1 MRNTEWASPTVQP
14 TLART
19 PKLMDRL
26 VDHQEHQASERDAVL
41 TIDAEGRIT
50 ACTLEAKELL
60 GWESECPEGCAATTV
75 IPELPFSANTPGYN
89 LAYAIFQSANGMW
102 TRRVALLAD
111 GRKALVDI
119 EMASIVVKF
128 RRYITL
134 NLRLSSPRH

>member
-14 TLART
+14 TQVRT
-19 PKLMDRL
+19 PNMIDRL
-26 VDHQEHQASERDAVL
+26 VDHQEHQSPERDAVL

-89 LAYAIFQSANGMW
+89 LAYAVFHSANGMW
-102 TRRVALLAD
+102 LRRVALLAD

-119 EMASIVVKF
+119 EMSSIVVKLK
-128 RRYITL
+128 RYITL
-134 NLRLSSPRH
+134 NLRLSSPGH

>member
-1 MRNTEWASPTVQP
+1 MRNTEWASPTVQSTP
-14 TLART
+14 VCT
-19 PKLMDRL
+19 PKMIDRL
-26 VDHQEHQASERDAVL
+26 VDHQEHPSPERDAVL

-75 IPELPFSANTPGYN
+75 IPELPFSAKTPGYN
-89 LAYAIFQSANGMW
+89 LAYAVFHSANGMW
-102 TRRVALLAD
+102 MRRTALLAD

-119 EMASIVVKF
+119 EMSSIVVKF